1 MADQYRFAHFLA
13 TFFAVF
19 AFNLATSVYAQ
30 EKAPTTP
37 STESAQGGAK
47 PQQRPVRKDRVFVW
61 DVQGTWIS
69 KAYLERLKAS
79 RSPHAAARATPALVI
94 KVDKQDKSYPI
105 LITNFQSAVLN
116 FLLEIEPGGKPD
128 TYRMVTA
135 ADDGAVSSAEVTYIY
150 FRGTRNVQD
159 KFDALSIAEPH
170 FAKRKY
176 LPFVRL
182 PDSLDTVVNR
192 LTVAGK
198 YTDAGGRAYE
208 FTEGGDAVLP
218 ERKFVY
224 EVSLD
229 PRAADCELLQS
240 HPEREA
246 GGQNRVG
253 FAWAGTNLRLFNVK
267 KAGKDRFACEAKPF
281 AVLTPQ

>member
-13 TFFAVF
+13 PFFAVF
-19 AFNLATSVYAQ
+19 AFNLATPAYAQ
-30 EKAPTTP
+30 EKPPAAP
-37 STESAQGGAK
+37 SAEPPQGGAK
-47 PQQRPVRKDRVFVW
+47 PQRPVRKDRVFVW

-69 KAYLERLKAS
+69 KAYVERLKAS

-150 FRGTRNVQD
+150 FRGARNVQG
-159 KFDALSIAEPH
+159 KFDALSIADPH

-198 YTDAGGRAYE
+198 YTDADGRAYE
-208 FTEGGDAVLP
+208 FTESGDAVLP

-253 FAWAGTNLRLFNVK
+253 FAWTGTSLRLFNVK

>member
-1 MADQYRFAHFLA
+1 MADQHRFGRVLCALFV
-13 TFFAVF
+13 VF
-19 AFNLATSVYAQ
+19 ALDSAAPATAQ
-30 EKAPTTP
+30 DKPGTAP
-37 STESAQGGAK
+37 SAGAAQGAA
-47 PQQRPVRKDRVFVW
+47 QRPIHKERVFVW
-61 DVQGTWIS
+61 DLQGTWIS
-69 KAYLERLKAS
+69 KAYLDRLKAS
-79 RSPHAAARATPALVI
+79 RSPHAAARQTPALVI

-105 LITNFQSAVLN
+105 LITNFQNAVLN
-116 FLLEIEPGGKPD
+116 FLLEVEPGGKPD

-135 ADDGAVSSAEVTYIY
+135 VDDGVVSSTDATYIY
-150 FRGTRNVQD
+150 FRGTRNVQG
-159 KFDALSIAEPH
+159 KFDALSIADPH
-170 FAKRKY
+170 FAKRKF

-198 YTDAGGRAYE
+198 YTDAEGRAYE
-208 FTEGGDAVLP
+208 FTEGGDAILP
-218 ERKFVY
+218 ERKFAY

-229 PRAADCELLQS
+229 PRAANCELLQS

-253 FAWAGTNLRLFNVK
+253 FAWAGTKLQLFNVK
-267 KAGKDRFACEAKPF
+267 SVKKDRFACEAKPF